1 LERKTLKD
9 DDKKYYQSLMAPAD
23 IQIKPKSK
31 SEFQIHFPPG
41 NVETK
46 MREFV
51 DDQKLLHKLINSKL
65 YNRLFIEFSFRSQ
78 LYV

>member
-1 LERKTLKD
+1 MERKNLKD

-23 IQIKPKSK
+23 IQVKPKSK

-51 DDQKLLHKLINSKL
+51 DDQKLLHKLINSKP
-65 YNRLFIEFSFRSQ
+65 FIRKII
-78 LYV
+78 Y